1 LRAGANRLRKWAR
14 CSPPIE
20 EPPGFAFS
28 VPDGETLQLLVFD
41 AKVRE
46 EKSFPGPGCLRVSG
60 YPRYMMRLSLQTIYR
75 SLSTLEDI
83 DLPSFALLT
92 GLNGSGKSHLLEA
105 IEQGNVSVEI
115 DGQTIPRT
123 LIKRFDSLSLSAGD
137 APAADPVQLVRAR
150 TAHWNTYVALV
161 NQSGWV
167 SQLRQAATND
177 QDRNS
182 NSTDSDLY
190 EWGLSLVGQT
200 EQICGPNVRACI
212 SNWANFEPG
221 IRHHLEANDSIKPM
235 LRHFEA
241 ETGKSIVGICKQ
253 EFEHVAHSAPVEV
266 EPFKQKLSEV
276 FSLYAKLRDRNVLMR
291 HHEEPSLSE
300 DEFQTRHGVPP
311 WDYLNELLEIG
322 GYDFSV
328 TKPAPRDG
336 DEPFVAKLI
345 HKFNG
350 ASIDF
355 GSLSSGERVLIALA
369 MCVYSTEN
377 GSIKVNY
384 PKVMLFDEVDA
395 FLHPSMVQSLFDVV
409 KKVLVEKH
417 GLHVVLTTHSP
428 TSVALADP
436 AGIFKMVKD
445 GARIGPCSR
454 QEGIDSLTVGI
465 PTLSVNLENRR
476 AVFVEDKNDIA
487 LLTKLGTILV
497 PHCPGPFEPIFLS
510 TSVRTND
517 GTVGGG
523 KAPLEE
529 VVKGL
534 RNAGLTSAFGLR
546 DADAVGIA
554 SNSDGVLLLG
564 SASRYA
570 IENFILDPLLIAALL
585 NLRKFHDHVTP
596 EGMGLSGT
604 GFLGGIE
611 NLITSELQSAA
622 DAVLYRVGPPSESPD
637 LNRTDVELLSGS
649 VLSLPN
655 WFMAERGHDW
665 AERVRERIPQLKSCG
680 SEQLLM
686 VNILDLIV
694 EREPRLISKDLVDTL
709 TLLRS

>member
-1 LRAGANRLRKWAR
+1 
-14 CSPPIE
+14 
-20 EPPGFAFS
+20 
-28 VPDGETLQLLVFD
+28 
-41 AKVRE
+41 
-46 EKSFPGPGCLRVSG
+46 
-60 YPRYMMRLSLQTIYR
+60 MMRLSLQTTYR
-75 SLSTLEDI
+75 SLLTLEAI
-83 DLPSFALLT
+83 ELPSFALLT

-105 IEQGNVSVEI
+105 IEQGNVLVEI
-115 DGQTIPRT
+115 DGSTVPQA
-123 LIKRFDSLSLSAGD
+123 LIKRFDSVTLSAGD
-137 APAADPVQLVRAR
+137 TAAADPVQLVRAR

-161 NQSGWV
+161 NQSGWIG
-167 SQLRQAATND
+167 QLRQAASND
-177 QDRNS
+177 QDHNS

-190 EWGLSLVGQT
+190 EWGLSLVEHADQT
-200 EQICGPNVRACI
+200 CGPNVRALI
-212 SNWANFEPG
+212 STWANFEPG
-221 IRHHLEANDSIKPM
+221 IRHHLEANDSIKAM

-241 ETGKSIVGICKQ
+241 ETGKSIVGIGKQ
-253 EFEHVAHSAPVEV
+253 EFESVAHSAPIEV

-300 DEFQTRHGVPP
+300 TEFLSRHGVPP

-322 GYDFSV
+322 GYDFTV
-328 TKPAPRDG
+328 TKPAPRNG
-336 DEPFVAKLI
+336 DELFVAKLI

-436 AGIFKMVKD
+436 AGIFRMVKD

-454 QEGIDSLTVGI
+454 QEGIESLTFGI
-465 PTLSVNLENRR
+465 PTLSVNVENRR
-476 AVFVEDKNDIA
+476 AIFVEDTNDVK
-487 LLTKLGTILV
+487 LLSKLAMTLT
-497 PHCPGPFEPIFLS
+497 PHCAGPFEPIFLS
-510 TSVRTND
+510 TSVRITS

-523 KAPLEE
+523 KTTLEGI
-529 VVKGL
+529 VKDL
-534 RNAGLTSAFGLR
+534 RDAGLTSAFGLR
-546 DADAVGIA
+546 DADGVGIS
-554 SNSDGVLLLG
+554 SNTDGVLLLG
-564 SASRYA
+564 SARRYA
-570 IENFILDPLLIAALL
+570 IENFLLDPLLIAALL

-596 EGMGLSGT
+596 ESMGLSGT

-611 NLITSELQSAA
+611 NLVASELQSSA
-622 DAVLYRVGPPSESPD
+622 DAVLGRVGPPLGCTD
-637 LNRTDVELLSGS
+637 LTCTDVELLSGNI
-649 VLSLPN
+649 LSLPN
-655 WFMAERGHDW
+655 WFLAERGHDW
-665 AERVRERIPQLKSCG
+665 AERLVDRIPQLKKDYR

-686 VNILDLIV
+686 INVLDLIV
-694 EREPRLISKDLVDTL
+694 ERQPLLISKDLVDTL
-709 TLLRS
+709 TMLRS